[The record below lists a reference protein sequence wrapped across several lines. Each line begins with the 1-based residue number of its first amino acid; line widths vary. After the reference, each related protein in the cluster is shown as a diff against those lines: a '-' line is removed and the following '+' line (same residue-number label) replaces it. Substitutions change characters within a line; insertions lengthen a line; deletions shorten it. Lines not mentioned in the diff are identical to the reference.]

1 MLVPVHYFIHSSQR
15 TQILILTS
23 NFFPIRGTLWNCIRY
38 HFFNIG
44 RRSGNLLIRIKI
56 AEWQVSY
63 TPRRLGRF
71 PHTQIGT
78 LSFWKSRR
86 VETGEERTNE
96 NEVNKNPQFES
107 RGSDRG
113 WSGKRKLGSTLR
125 RKDSASDY
133 AARPL
138 LSGKGVLACDANPR
152 IPRGKFVTNS
162 LHFTLTWKQP
172 ITKMRR
178 RRIFSSSRVICVPN
192 GAPYWPYYQG
202 VYSYI
207 PHLYILFE
215 RNHWHHSQA
224 AIFKLKDCVYMV
236 RYWADPIN
244 KCQISGNAS

>member
-1 MLVPVHYFIHSSQR
+1 MRWTKAHSSSHVVATEDGVGRENLDRLCDARIRQVITR
-15 TQILILTS
+15 LVLYWAEKAFLHVMQI
-23 NFFPIRGTLWNCIRY
+23 
-38 HFFNIG
+38 
-44 RRSGNLLIRIKI
+44 
-56 AEWQVSY
+56 
-63 TPRRLGRF
+63 
-71 PHTQIGT
+71 
-78 LSFWKSRR
+78 
-86 VETGEERTNE
+86 
-96 NEVNKNPQFES
+96 
-107 RGSDRG
+107 
-113 WSGKRKLGSTLR
+113 
-125 RKDSASDY
+125 
-133 AARPL
+133 PL
-138 LSGKGVLACDANPR
+138 FLVLARSFVLSR

-178 RRIFSSSRVICVPN
+178 RRISSSNRVICVPN
-192 GAPYWPYYQG
+192 DAPYYQG